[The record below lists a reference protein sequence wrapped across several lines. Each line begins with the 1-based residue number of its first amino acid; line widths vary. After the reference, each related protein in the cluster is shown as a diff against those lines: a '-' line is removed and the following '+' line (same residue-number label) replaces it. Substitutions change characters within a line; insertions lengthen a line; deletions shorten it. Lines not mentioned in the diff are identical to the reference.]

1 MNKTYLKDIAYEKIK
16 ERILQGYYEEGSTS
30 ENELVKEL
38 QMSRTPIREAL
49 QRLQYEGLVKIYS
62 NQGVFFQ
69 DLSVKQV
76 NDLFDMRIAIE
87 TFSLR
92 KAIQVISSQQVEK
105 LEQDLREQRKAI
117 DEQDTLAFLKNDA
130 DFHSYLIQI
139 SNNHFIGPVFKNVRE
154 RLFHHGNLI
163 YKKNPDLIRQSL
175 NEHIKIVEALK
186 EKDLQAA
193 TRAMEKHLENSKKN
207 ELSYV

>member
-1 MNKTYLKDIAYEKIK
+1 MFLKDIAYEKIK

-30 ENELVKEL
+30 ENELVKDL

-49 QRLQYEGLVKIYS
+49 QRLQYDGLVKIYS

-76 NDLFDMRIAIE
+76 NDLFDMRVAIE

-92 KAIQVISSQQVEK
+92 KAIQVISSEQLEK
-105 LEQDLREQRKAI
+105 LEQDLLKQQKAV
-117 DEQDTLAFLKNDA
+117 DEKDTLAFMKNDS
-130 DFHSYLIQI
+130 DFHSFLIRI
-139 SNNHFIGPVFKNVRE
+139 SDNQFIVPVFKNVRE
-154 RLFHHGNLI
+154 RLFHHGSQI

-175 NEHIKIVEALK
+175 HEHIKIVEALK
-186 EKDLQAA
+186 EKDLKAA
-193 TRAMEKHLENSKKN
+193 VWAMEIHLENSKKI
-207 ELSYV
+207 ELSCV